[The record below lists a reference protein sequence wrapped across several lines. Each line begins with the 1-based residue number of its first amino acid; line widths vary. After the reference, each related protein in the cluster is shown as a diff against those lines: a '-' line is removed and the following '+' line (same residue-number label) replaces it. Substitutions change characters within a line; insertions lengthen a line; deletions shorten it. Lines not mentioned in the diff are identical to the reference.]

1 MNKKGKKEAPAKE
14 LVATPAAKDPKV
26 KEVAK
31 EPAKPAE
38 PAEESNAERRAR
50 EEREELKRERKEH
63 KHEAHLRAH
72 KAHEGGAAGNV
83 MDDLSKKQAY
93 KKIAYRGLD
102 ITKLISLTPDEVAQ
116 NLRSRQ

>member
-50 EEREELKRERKEH
+50 ERKEH

-93 KKIAYRGLD
+93 KKFAYRGLD

>member
-50 EEREELKRERKEH
+50 EERKEH

-93 KKIAYRGLD
+93 KKFAYRGLD

>member
-50 EEREELKRERKEH
+50 EER
-63 KHEAHLRAH
+63 
-72 KAHEGGAAGNV
+72 
-83 MDDLSKKQAY
+83 
-93 KKIAYRGLD
+93 
-102 ITKLISLTPDEVAQ
+102 T
-116 NLRSRQ
+116 

>member
-14 LVATPAAKDPKV
+14 LVATLPQRTPRSRRSQKSQPSQQNPQKSQMPK
-26 KEVAK
+26 
-31 EPAKPAE
+31 
-38 PAEESNAERRAR
+38 
-50 EEREELKRERKEH
+50 EELKRERKEH

-72 KAHEGGAAGNV
+72 KAHEVGAAGNV

-93 KKIAYRGLD
+93 KKFAYRGLD

>member
-14 LVATPAAKDPKV
+14 PVTTPAAKDPKV

-31 EPAKPAE
+31 EPTK

-93 KKIAYRGLD
+93 KKFAYRGLD

>member
-50 EEREELKRERKEH
+50 EEREELKRERNTNMRLIYEHIKPTKE
-63 KHEAHLRAH
+63 EPQ
-72 KAHEGGAAGNV
+72 E
-83 MDDLSKKQAY
+83 M
-93 KKIAYRGLD
+93 
-102 ITKLISLTPDEVAQ
+102 
-116 NLRSRQ
+116 